1 MYGFRYQRPTT
12 VSEAIAAV
20 RASADGAFLAGGMTL
35 IPILKQRLAMPS
47 DLIDVSGIPDL
58 GSITLDGAS
67 IVVGALA
74 THDAVAS
81 HPEVRSL
88 IPGLAALAA
97 GIGDAQVRNRW
108 TIGGSVANNDPA
120 ADYPAAIL
128 ALNATI
134 RTDRRRIPADTF
146 FTGMFE
152 TALADDELITRIGF
166 PVPETARYAK
176 FTHAASNYPIV
187 GVMVAKSPAG
197 VRVAVTGAGPCVFR
211 LPEMEAAL
219 ADDFTAAALD
229 GVHVPADGLN
239 TDMPA
244 SADYRAHLITV
255 MAKRAVSAA
264 A

>member
-1 MYGFRYQRPTT
+1 
-12 VSEAIAAV
+12 
-20 RASADGAFLAGGMTL
+20 MTL

-47 DLIDVSGIPDL
+47 DLIDLSGIPEL
-58 GSITLDGAS
+58 QSITLDGAS

-81 HPEVRSL
+81 HPEVRNR

-97 GIGDAQVRNRW
+97 RIGDPQVRNRG
-108 TIGGSVANNDPA
+108 TIGGSIANNDPA

-134 RTDRRRIPADTF
+134 HTDRRRIHADAF

-166 PVPETARYAK
+166 PVPESASYVK

-187 GVMVAKSPAG
+187 GVMAAKSPAG
-197 VRVAVTGAGPCVFR
+197 VRVAATGAGPCVFR
-211 LPEMEAAL
+211 VPEMEAAL
-219 ADDFTAAALD
+219 TVDFSAAALN
-229 GVHVPADGLN
+229 GVQVSSDGLN
-239 TDMPA
+239 TDMHA
-244 SADYRAHLITV
+244 SADYRAHLIGV
-255 MAKRAVSAA
+255 IAKRAVSAA